1 MLEQVSLIDE
11 NKSIICLNDISSLL
25 LYVQSQNG
33 SSLNGSNS
41 IAEFGF
47 NDSRLIK
54 LHNGSSSLYL
64 DKYFEC
70 SIPDVQTEFLLES
83 TGVSPEGYDA
93 YLGRGDSKNKFWV
106 KLCELDGVK
115 SELVTPIISGGRYN
129 PYVRFASCKTSGQI
143 QLKKM
148 QDLVGAN
155 LVDVGAGVPIH
166 NLMVFTFPKEVGLR
180 LLNPRLRS
188 KTISKIWSCWKQMF
202 KELRYLFHVDP
213 ACLLGCNVSLHLW
226 SSEIPVLPHPHLHV
240 VLPHFSY
247 LKVSKEYREDCEALL
262 SSDYDCLYSIGT
274 AEDIESRKDVLPV
287 SVDERKRLFKDE
299 RRNLLLSI
307 SSRLSDLLYF
317 EQLERQGLQV
327 KNNRL
332 PLDVS
337 LVRFMWSEIVDK
349 VFNISAD
356 GPSNYD
362 VYTEFVKHDNIP
374 KLLHYLQYK
383 NRPVILDL
391 DLFFRKCQ
399 NVVSGYHPENFN
411 WCSVVDYVRGL
422 FVSSVL
428 REDVRK
434 ASKYESLLNSVE
446 SVSES
451 CSVKDLFGWVQF
463 LSSWPTDT
471 RVYGFWQ
478 NIKRYRITSVLRGEL
493 STPDVCP
500 ICGGEVTSMGG
511 NSGELC
517 LDYIIVN
524 FRSTFKVYQLSC
536 DSG

>member
-11 NKSIICLNDISSLL
+11 NKSLICLNDLSSLL
-25 LYVQSQNG
+25 LYVQSQSG

-41 IAEFGF
+41 IVEFGF
-47 NDSRLIK
+47 NDPRLIK

-143 QLKKM
+143 QLKKI

-155 LVDVGAGVPIH
+155 LVDVGAGGPIH

-247 LKVSKEYREDCEALL
+247 LNVSKQYREDCEILL
-262 SSDYDCLYSIGT
+262 SSEYDELYFADDKQI
-274 AEDIESRKDVLPV
+274 
-287 SVDERKRLFKDE
+287 
-299 RRNLLLSI
+299 RNDCKLGI
-307 SSRLSDLLYF
+307 SSRLTDLLFF
-317 EQLERQGLQV
+317 EQLIRQGPRT
-327 KNNRL
+327 KNSCL
-332 PLDVS
+332 PMDIS

-349 VFNISAD
+349 VFNISAESV
-356 GPSNYD
+356 SNYD
-362 VYTEFVKHDNIP
+362 VYTEFVKHNNIP

-383 NRPVILDL
+383 NRPVILDI

-399 NVVSGYHPENFN
+399 NVISGYHSENFN

-434 ASKYESLLNSVE
+434 ASKYESLLNTVE
-446 SVSES
+446 SISKT
-451 CSVKDLFGWVQF
+451 CSIKDLFGWVQF
-463 LSSWPTDT
+463 LSKWQTDT

-493 STPDVCP
+493 KTPDVCP
-500 ICGGEVTSMGG
+500 ICGGEITPMGG

-517 LDYIIVN
+517 LDYIIIN
-524 FRSTFKVYQLSC
+524 FRSTFKVYQISS